1 MFSAK
6 YKTGIE
12 YLISGTRRN
21 AFEFL
26 REYSEEEIY
35 YAWEKALYTV
45 RERSFSGELVFE
57 WEQEEILKVL
67 AEQLEGFAFY
77 EKF

>member
-1 MFSAK
+1 MGEERDA
-6 YKTGIE
+6 
-12 YLISGTRRN
+12 
-21 AFEFL
+21 
-26 REYSEEEIY
+26 RE
-35 YAWEKALYTV
+35 ALKGKK
-45 RERSFSGELVFE
+45 RSFSGELVFE